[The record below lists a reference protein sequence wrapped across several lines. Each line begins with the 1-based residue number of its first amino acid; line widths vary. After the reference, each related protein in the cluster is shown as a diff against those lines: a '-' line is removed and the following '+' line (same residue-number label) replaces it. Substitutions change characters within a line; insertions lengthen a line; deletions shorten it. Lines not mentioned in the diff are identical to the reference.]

1 MRDKALSDFLE
12 LCEENAQFRV
22 AAEHLRSL
30 GKFEEASSM
39 FARSADHEE
48 NVMGVM
54 GALQCLD

>member
-1 MRDKALSDFLE
+1 MIRVVYTYYRRSKNEKVRDKALSDFLE

-39 FARSADHEE
+39 FARS
-48 NVMGVM
+48 
-54 GALQCLD
+54 

>member
-12 LCEENAQFRV
+12 LCKKNAQFRV

-39 FARSADHEE
+39 FADHEE
-48 NVMGVM
+48 NVVR
-54 GALQCLD
+54 ALQCLD